1 MNVGSNSRTVLILVC
16 LCVML
21 LIWGVGFG
29 LDRILVKEGVTSTGI
44 SLTSNGLTGVVA
56 ALFFYSYAVGNNER
70 EHRRVLQERLRTID
84 DMNHHIRNALQV
96 IKFEASSDKYERS
109 VERIR
114 DSVGRIEW
122 ALREILPQYA
132 PPPNPPRSE
141 ERREDQGK

>member
-44 SLTSNGLTGVVA
+44 SLTSNGLTGIVA